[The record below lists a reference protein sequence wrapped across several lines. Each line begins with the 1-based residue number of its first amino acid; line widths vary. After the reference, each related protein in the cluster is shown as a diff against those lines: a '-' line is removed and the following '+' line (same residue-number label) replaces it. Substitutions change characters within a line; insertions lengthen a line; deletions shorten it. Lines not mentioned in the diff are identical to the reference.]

1 MIIVQSITTTY
12 VPIHQASL
20 SRACPYCGQGTLQAD
35 YFQLRMETRGYMK
48 MTKKV
53 AGLVSCPSCHNELH
67 PLGWDD
73 LLEEAYLAEQKQAVL
88 QPKTFRLK
96 WGFKLFLALLLLLF
110 IGIGVWIYSTITGE
124 QGRNLVSRDPKV
136 GDLMLG
142 MQIAYNTTE
151 QPHPRF
157 RWLKV
162 EQVTDKDVTVM
173 PYAGGCETNSCSVPP
188 ESDLQTQQYFRLSRA
203 ELPEHF
209 SLNGTDENGAELH
222 FFVAEARR
230 P

>member
-20 SRACPYCGQGTLQAD
+20 SRACPYCGHGSLQVD
-35 YFQLRMETRGYMK
+35 YFQLQMETRGYLK

-53 AGLVSCPSCHNELH
+53 TGLVSCPSCQQELH

-73 LLEEAYLAEQKQAVL
+73 HLEEAYLAEQKQAVL
-88 QPKTFRLK
+88 QPRTFRLK
-96 WGFKLFLALLLLLF
+96 GMFKLFLALLLLIF
-110 IGIGVWIYSTITGE
+110 IGLGVWIYSLYQGE
-124 QGRNLVSRDPKV
+124 HGRNLISRDPKV
-136 GDLMLG
+136 GDLILG

-162 EQVTDKDVTVM
+162 EQVTGSDVTLM
-173 PYAGGCETNSCSVPP
+173 PYAGGCETDSCSVPP
-188 ESDLQTQQYFRLSRA
+188 ESDLQTQQHFRFSRA
-203 ELPEHF
+203 ELPERF
-209 SLNGTDENGAELH
+209 QLNGTDEKGAELH
-222 FFVAEARR
+222 FFVAEAKR